1 MNYQGDSNT
10 VAVIIA
16 ICNTVV
22 KVATIAG
29 IVAFFVIR
37 PRSVN

>member
-1 MNYQGDSNT
+1 MNYQGNSNT

-22 KVATIAG
+22 KVAMIAG
-29 IVAFFVIR
+29 IVTFCVAR
-37 PRSVN
+37 PKHQ